1 MDLGLF
7 KVGGGGGG
15 YLGWGLFKM
24 GGGGGGGGEGGTW
37 T

>member
-7 KVGGGGGG
+7 KVGG
-15 YLGWGLFKM
+15 YLDLGLFKNL
-24 GGGGGGGGEGGTW
+24 GGGGGGGGGGKW